1 MKINLGEGICIS
13 IVVVVLSIMVYCCHQ
28 SSQRA
33 KRIRQHTLEMV
44 ERFDQI
50 EKEQQRR
57 EAEYEAEEK
66 EYVTVK
72 DLDNIEVVA
81 KVELPSKEI
90 IEFRMSPKVCNYDLV
105 TQQIILSKVQVYYL
119 LLDREKIFKNS
130 TVVSLCIE
138 KCK

>member
-13 IVVVVLSIMVYCCHQ
+13 IVVIVLSIMVYFCHQ
-28 SSQRA
+28 SYQRA

-72 DLDNIEVVA
+72 DLDNIEIVA

>member
-13 IVVVVLSIMVYCCHQ
+13 IVIVVLSIMVYFCHQ

>member
-13 IVVVVLSIMVYCCHQ
+13 IVVVVLSIMVYFCHQ